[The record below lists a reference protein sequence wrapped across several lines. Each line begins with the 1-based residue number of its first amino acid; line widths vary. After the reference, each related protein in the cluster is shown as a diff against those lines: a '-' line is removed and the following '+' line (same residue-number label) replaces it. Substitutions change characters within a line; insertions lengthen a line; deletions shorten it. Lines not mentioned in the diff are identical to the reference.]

1 MITDILVLLLRY
13 VILVGVQVTILNNI
27 QLSGYINPYL
37 YVLFI
42 LLLPVKFPKIPALL
56 IAFAIGLTIDIFT
69 NTIGIHAG
77 ASVFMAYMRPVILK
91 LFAPRDGYDT
101 DISPNIKDL
110 GLQWWLAYSSVLVL
124 IHHFA
129 LFYLEIFRFSDFF
142 NTFLRVLLSSLAT
155 IILILITQLLFGKSK
170 LER

>member
-1 MITDILVLLLRY
+1 MITDILVLLLRFL
-13 VILVGVQVTILNNI
+13 VLVGLQVTILNNI

-42 LLLPVKFPKIPALL
+42 LLLPVKFPKIPAILL
-56 IAFAIGLTIDIFT
+56 AFVLGLTVDMFT

-77 ASVFMAYMRPVILK
+77 ACVFMAYARPLILK
-91 LFAPRDGYDT
+91 IFSPRDGYET
-101 DISPNIKDL
+101 DATPNIKDL

-129 LFYLEIFRFSDFF
+129 LFYLEAFSLSEFF
-142 NTFLRVLLSSLAT
+142 NTFLRVLLSSIAT
-155 IILILITQLLFGKSK
+155 MILILITQFLFGKSK
-170 LER
+170 KER

>member
-56 IAFAIGLTIDIFT
+56 IAFVIGLTIDIFT

-77 ASVFMAYMRPVILK
+77 ASVFMAYTRPFVLK
-91 LFAPRDGYDT
+91 LFSPRDGYDT
-101 DISPNIKDL
+101 DASPNIKDL
-110 GLQWWLAYSSVLVL
+110 GLQWWIAYSTVLVF

-129 LFYLEIFRFSDFF
+129 LFYLEAFRFSDFF
-142 NTFLRVLLSSLAT
+142 NTFSRVLLSSVAT
-155 IILILITQLLFGKSK
+155 LILILITQLLFGKSK